1 MAAKTKIK
9 VPVHK
14 SDARFVLISAAIIT
28 LFFFTSLRDPFNAP
42 KLWLNILLGA
52 FLLGHL
58 VLDLFTGRFT
68 EGQKALKFLAAI
80 VGAFVGFMLI
90 AALVGD
96 VKYITFFGDNQRN
109 TGWLDY
115 FFLAVFIYSAAK
127 HIRIS
132 QLNMVYWFGIGVGAV
147 MTEYGLFQHFGH
159 DFVKWNNPYN
169 SIISTVGNPD
179 FAGGIMAMFLTFSFV
194 AVFVAPWKIWARALV
209 GLQGVV
215 TLLVINWSNARQG
228 LLSFALGAG
237 IFFVIWVWSKKKVL
251 GQLGT
256 AAGILVF
263 LGGIAG
269 ILQKG
274 PFAHYL
280 YKPSVSVRGF
290 YWRAGA
296 DMFIHHPWFGVGPD
310 RYGAWFRTYRADQYP
325 MNYGYDLTSTASH
338 NVVIQIFATCG
349 IFVGLSYLGLLGFV
363 IYRGIVGI
371 KQNSGTNR
379 MLVAG
384 LLAAWIGY
392 QSQSI
397 VSIDNVGIAIWGW
410 VLSGIVIGVS
420 IIDIPDIANTS
431 ARTIRRHASM
441 NTFKPVI
448 SWAFVLAFLFVVIP
462 QYRGE
467 SNTFHLSAYAVPNA
481 SQGQATRDAYHQ
493 LVVSDLS
500 VPMLNPQYRLLMS
513 SNLAQAGYVD
523 EAFAQINGEIKS
535 DPRDYAAYSMEASF
549 YEQLHQF
556 PKAIDAR
563 LKMYSLDPWGAQNA
577 MTLANDYLTAGDKNS
592 AKIYWQKIVDMGKY
606 GKPAPGSNYLALAQQ
621 AKQQLAA

>member
-9 VPVHK
+9 VPVQK

-58 VLDLFTGRFT
+58 VVDVFSGKFT
-68 EGQKALKFLAAI
+68 EGQKQLKALAGI
-80 VGAFVGFMLI
+80 VGLFVLFMLFS
-90 AALVGD
+90 ALFGD

-132 QLNMVYWFGIGVGAV
+132 QLSMVYWFGIGVGAV
-147 MTEYGLFQHFGH
+147 MTEYGLLQHFGH

-194 AVFVAPWKIWARALV
+194 AVFVAPWKIWVRGLIGIQAL
-209 GLQGVV
+209 V

-237 IFFVIWVWSKKKVL
+237 IFLIIWLWSKKKVL
-251 GQLGT
+251 GQLST
-256 AAGILVF
+256 V
-263 LGGIAG
+263 GGIAVFLLALAG
-269 ILQKG
+269 IFQKG
-274 PFAHYL
+274 PLASYL

-325 MNYGYDLTSTASH
+325 LNNGYDLTSTASH
-338 NVVIQIFATCG
+338 NVIIQIFATCG

-363 IYRGIVGI
+363 VYRGVVGI
-371 KQNSGTNR
+371 KRNTGSNR

-420 IIDIPDIANTS
+420 LVDIPDFAAKSTQNVKRQTS
-431 ARTIRRHASM
+431 L

-448 SWAFVLAFLFVVIP
+448 SWAFVLAFLFLVIP

-493 LVVSDLS
+493 LVTSDLS
-500 VPMLNPQYRLLMS
+500 VPMLNPQYRLMMA

-523 EAFAQINGEIKS
+523 EAFAQINKEIKN

-577 MTLANDYLTAGDKNS
+577 MTLANDYLTAGNKPS
-592 AKIYWQKIVDMGKY
+592 ARKYWQIVLDMGKH
-606 GKPAPGSNYLALAQQ
+606 GKPGPTSAYLPLAQQ